1 MTRWKEFY
9 KEQMEDGELRAL
21 VEEELEM
28 LKIGQK
34 IARMRK
40 ETGLTQT
47 KLAARARM
55 AASKVSAIENSPQNI
70 ELTTLIKIA
79 RAANKKLKISFA

>member
-1 MTRWKEFY
+1 MTRWKESY

-47 KLAARARM
+47 KLAARAGM